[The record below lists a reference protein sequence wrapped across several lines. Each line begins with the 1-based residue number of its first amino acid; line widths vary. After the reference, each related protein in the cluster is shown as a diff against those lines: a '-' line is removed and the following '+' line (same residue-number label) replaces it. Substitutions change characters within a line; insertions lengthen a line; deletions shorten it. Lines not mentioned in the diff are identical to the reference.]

1 MTAQNFKLDLSNREA
16 LQRYLHDSGRI
27 GQEDSV
33 VNLSS
38 AGEGNMNCTLRVTTI
53 SGSFILKQS
62 RSYVERYPSIP
73 APTERIH
80 REEEFY
86 AIVRRDEL
94 IRSFTPEVLWSDH
107 GNYLLALEDLGQSTD
122 FTHIYRKDS
131 HVSKRDIVC
140 IAKVLSELHY
150 RFNVRTMEERLPN
163 REMRELNHGHIFT
176 IPLMA
181 DNGIELDRFCPGL
194 REGSEHLRHDARLKK
209 VAREL
214 GEVYLEDGSTL
225 LHGDYYPGS
234 WLNTSKGFRM
244 IDPEFCFFGHP
255 EFELAVAVAHLKMAQ
270 QSDTLIKDLF
280 IYYHFDRSFDGSLF
294 TKFAGMEVIRRM
306 IGVAQLPLDL
316 TLNERLDLLEEA
328 RTWVLRG

>member
-1 MTAQNFKLDLSNREA
+1 MTVQNFKLDLGNKEA
-16 LQRYLHDSGRI
+16 LQRYLHDAGRMTRNDRI
-27 GQEDSV
+27 VD
-33 VNLSS
+33 LSS
-38 AGEGNMNCTLRVTTI
+38 AGQGNMNCTLRVTTT

-62 RSYVERYPSIP
+62 RSYVERYPAIP
-73 APTERIH
+73 APSERIH

-86 AIVRRDEL
+86 AIVRRDDL
-94 IRSFTPEVLWSDH
+94 IRSFTPEVLWSDQ

-122 FTHIYRKDS
+122 FTHIYRKES
-131 HVSKRDIVC
+131 QVSKRDIVS

-150 RFNVRTMEERLPN
+150 RFNVRTMDQLLPN

-181 DNGIELDRFCPGL
+181 DNGLDLDAICPGL
-194 REGSEHLRHDARLKK
+194 KEGSEHLRHDLRLKK
-209 VAREL
+209 VAHDL
-214 GEVYLEDGSTL
+214 GQTYLEDGTTL

-234 WLNTSKGFRM
+234 WLNTSNGFRM
-244 IDPEFCFFGHP
+244 IDPEFCFLGHP

-270 QSDTLIKDLF
+270 QSDALIKDLF
-280 IYYHFDRSFDGSLF
+280 IYYHFDRFFDGSLF
-294 TKFAGMEVIRRM
+294 TRFAGMEVIRRI

-316 TLNERLDLLEEA
+316 TLTERLDLLEEA